1 MFQVRKSV
9 VAKFELANILL
20 EGHCFDEVTGNPPR
34 GLQFILGTD
43 KHPNR
48 YDTIVMANLVT
59 QHNNFCIIFE
69 SLVFLQG
76 YFQLKATPG
85 AWTLKLREGKS
96 SDIYEV
102 KSCTESELNNDDR
115 AIVLIDNFMGK
126 TVRIRVT
133 KKAGMEKRNLL
144 TDTESN
150 QPDSLIQNDDL
161 DEDEGKSIWSSIS
174 RYCITSILRVVVVV
188 VVFVISLFL

>member
-59 QHNNFCIIFE
+59 KHNNFCIIFE
-69 SLVFLQG
+69 SLF
-76 YFQLKATPG
+76 F
-85 AWTLKLREGKS
+85 
-96 SDIYEV
+96 
-102 KSCTESELNNDDR
+102 
-115 AIVLIDNFMGK
+115 
-126 TVRIRVT
+126 
-133 KKAGMEKRNLL
+133 AGLFS
-144 TDTESN
+144 TESN
-150 QPDSLIQNDDL
+150 ARRVDV
-161 DEDEGKSIWSSIS
+161 EAS
-174 RYCITSILRVVVVV
+174 RGQIVGHLRGEIVHR
-188 VVFVISLFL
+188 IGTQQR